1 MSAGSRSWIFWP
13 VFVVAAALVL
23 LAFSVILYG
32 PDSSDR
38 ARAESSKKPPNILFI
53 VIDDMG
59 YNDLA
64 ANGNPSVNTPNLDR
78 LASEGARFTRNYV
91 NSSCTV
97 TRAGIMLGMQPEV
110 HGFRADAIGISPE
123 AITLPETLRLAGYS
137 THHIGKWHLGFLSKL
152 AWPTRQGFD
161 SSFGFLSQNLLRGRR
176 DGKWLIRHPTYRNP
190 QLQHNEEEPTKHTGH
205 LSDILAE
212 HTISTIQTLATEEK
226 PWFLTLWTYAPHA
239 PIDPAE
245 RFATKYPDTPA
256 GKYLALLEQV
266 DHSVGRVLDA
276 LHQAGLDDDTVVVV
290 VSDNG
295 GTNKE
300 IDNNL
305 PFYGSKVTFYEGGLR
320 TPLIIRWPGKVEPG
334 RVVDDVVNYL
344 DYYPTFAAVAQIE
357 PPLEVQGANIFD
369 ILKGE
374 VKRQGNFYW
383 ETSNSIHHSWS
394 ILSGDGRWRLGQ
406 YFVGGVQL
414 NDLFE
419 HPVGDQDA
427 AKRYPEIA
435 KRLRQDYMQWR
446 MKSRQVNFSYEKLS
460 SNGRAK
466 IQGNS
471 LQRAPGYRGST
482 FAIALVPDNP
492 DKESVSVS
500 GDGPQF
506 IAFQRDMW
514 RLGQQGSKL
523 HLEIN
528 GIHLEAPAPPAG
540 ICSSVIVTSQFN
552 PGHVMPKSKS
562 SLVEL
567 WVNGEKAAEFTSGS
581 FKDPID
587 AYINSTF
594 IGQNEEGNGQ
604 FHGVLGRPLIVN
616 ERLVADEQND
626 GKIDNSISSIEED
639 LCAQLELSKRL

>member
-1 MSAGSRSWIFWP
+1 
-13 VFVVAAALVL
+13 
-23 LAFSVILYG
+23 
-32 PDSSDR
+32 
-38 ARAESSKKPPNILFI
+38 
-53 VIDDMG
+53 MG

-97 TRAGIMLGMQPEV
+97 TRAGIMLGMQPEL
-110 HGFRADAIGISPE
+110 HGFRPDAIGISPE

-161 SSFGFLSQNLLRGRR
+161 SSFGFLSQSLLRRR
-176 DGKWLIRHPTYRNP
+176 HDGKWLIKRPTYRNP
-190 QLQHNEEEPTKHTGH
+190 QLQHNEEEPTEHAGH
-205 LSDILAE
+205 LSDILVE
-212 HTISTIQTLATEEK
+212 HTISTIQTLATQEK

-266 DHSVGRVLDA
+266 DQSVGRVLDA
-276 LHQAGLDDDTVVVV
+276 LYQAGLDDDTVVVV

-305 PFYGSKVTFYEGGLR
+305 PFYGSKGTLFEGGLR

-357 PPLEVQGANIFD
+357 PPPEVQGANIFD
-369 ILKGE
+369 ILNGE
-374 VKRQGNFYW
+374 VKRQENFYW
-383 ETSNSIHHSWS
+383 EISSSIQHTWS

-406 YFVGGVQL
+406 YFFGEVHL
-414 NDLFE
+414 HDLFE
-419 HPVGDQDA
+419 HPAGGQNVM
-427 AKRYPEIA
+427 KHYPEIA

-446 MKSRQVNFSYEKLS
+446 MKSRQVDFSYEKLS

-466 IQGNS
+466 IQGHS
-471 LQRAPGYRGST
+471 LQRAPGYGGST
-482 FAIALVPDNP
+482 FAIALVPENP
-492 DKESVSVS
+492 DKESISVS
-500 GDGPQF
+500 DDGPQF
-506 IAFQRDMW
+506 IVFQRDMW
-514 RLGQQGSKL
+514 QLGQQGSRL

-540 ICSSVIVTSQFN
+540 MCSSVIVTSQFN
-552 PGHVMPKSKS
+552 PGHLRPKSKS

-567 WVNGEKAAEFTSGS
+567 WVNGEKTAEFTSGS

-587 AYINSTF
+587 AHINSTF
-594 IGQNEEGNGQ
+594 IGQNEKGNGQ
-604 FHGVLGRPLIVN
+604 FQGVLGRPLIVN
-616 ERLVADEQND
+616 ERLVADEQD
-626 GKIDNSISSIEED
+626 DRKIDNSISSIEGD
-639 LCAQLELSKRL
+639 LCVQLALSERL